1 MNKFTKTVVVMI
13 AVLAS
18 SLAAFSQTAD
28 NAVTLV
34 VSGDGAT
41 KDEAIKQALRSA
53 IEQTF
58 GTFFSANTEVLN
70 DEIIQDEIVTVST
83 GNITDYKEIN
93 TLKNED
99 NTYSTIVEATVSIGK
114 LANFAKS
121 KGMSVELAAGMF
133 AMNMKMRE
141 LNRRNEHKAVSDLYK
156 KISKMTSEYKMF
168 DYKLILSEP
177 YLAYSNSDKYYAV
190 EATIEIT
197 PNQNLANFRNT
208 ILSTLKALS
217 LSDEEIEEYER
228 ARLYY
233 GGFAIKDY
241 FTDKDFFEHVD
252 DHDYR
257 CGHYSDNEPYKRV
270 YIALRGNYD
279 MCPFS
284 RLLLKNQMQF
294 AIQDNLNNRFSIV
307 RTVRE
312 GELEWNDKWRGCEIV
327 SLNLG
332 KNDNEKNVNEYF
344 AMVDSRTSKL
354 MRRVS
359 AACYKMVIE
368 DRGYYDDAFDV
379 ISTLSRKEEPLKC
392 KFELVYPSSDF
403 EKLEKIELIFSDPLY
418 VESSNMTPR

>member
-28 NAVTLV
+28 NTVTLV

-70 DEIIQDEIVTVST
+70 DEIIRDEIVTVST

-114 LANFAKS
+114 LANFVKS
-121 KGMSVELAAGMF
+121 KGMSVEIAAGMF
-133 AMNMKMRE
+133 AMNMKIRE

-156 KISKMTSEYKMF
+156 KLSKMTSEYKMF

-177 YLAYSNSDKYYAV
+177 YLKYSNSDKYAV

-197 PNQNLANFRNT
+197 PNQNLANYRNT

-228 ARLYY
+228 ARLDYS
-233 GGFAIKDY
+233 GFSIKDY
-241 FTDKDFFEHVD
+241 FTDKEFLEHVGD
-252 DHDYR
+252 DDLLRGY
-257 CGHYSDNEPYKRV
+257 YSDSKLYKRV

-279 MCPFS
+279 MRPFS

-312 GELEWNDKWRGCEIV
+312 GELKWNDKWYGYEIV
-327 SLNLG
+327 SWNLG
-332 KNDNEKNVNEYF
+332 KNDNREDVNEYF
-344 AMVDSRTSKL
+344 AMVDFRTSEL
-354 MRRVS
+354 MKPVS
-359 AACYKMVIE
+359 AACYEM
-368 DRGYYDDAFDV
+368 
-379 ISTLSRKEEPLKC
+379 
-392 KFELVYPSSDF
+392 
-403 EKLEKIELIFSDPLY
+403 LIKN
-418 VESSNMTPR
+418 VTM